1 MNGKE
6 RLKTK
11 KWLIPNVSDRNN
23 PSGRLKK
30 LSVSCMIVTDKD
42 HFRNNGYK

>member
-1 MNGKE
+1 MNEKE
-6 RLKTK
+6 RLKAK
-11 KWLIPNVSDRNN
+11 KLVIPNVSDKNK

-42 HFRNNGYK
+42 HFGGRYK